1 MNGISGAEYQGL
13 LRSVGTHRNTRPL
26 SPVEVAELLGKAV
39 AAGATQSQCA
49 QALGVGPS
57 QISAFLN
64 LTQLAPQIRHLADWQ
79 GSKAASIAF
88 STMAELRR
96 LPQDDQVVVA
106 NAALTHKLTWKEA
119 VQLVQIAMRSG
130 NPIEECITQVLNLR
144 PQIITRHLFVGA
156 VTNTQ
161 TRAWL
166 KIMPQNQRDGLLSSA
181 LRKLTGPDYPTKVRL
196 GVDEFTVLSDHAL
209 PTLFG
214 LQPNDIEASIN
225 QTLAEVQE

>member
-1 MNGISGAEYQGL
+1 
-13 LRSVGTHRNTRPL
+13 
-26 SPVEVAELLGKAV
+26 
-39 AAGATQSQCA
+39 
-49 QALGVGPS
+49 
-57 QISAFLN
+57 
-64 LTQLAPQIRHLADWQ
+64 
-79 GSKAASIAF
+79 
-88 STMAELRR
+88 MAELRR
-96 LPQDDQVVVA
+96 LQHDDQVVAA
-106 NAALTHKLTWKEA
+106 NAALAHKFTWKEA

-144 PQIITRHLFVGA
+144 PQIITRHLFVGV

-166 KIMPQNQRDGLLSSA
+166 KTMPQNQRDGLLSNA
-181 LRKLTGPDYPTKVRL
+181 LRKLTGPDYSTKVRL

-225 QTLAEVQE
+225 QTLAEAQE